1 MVKKFVVKN
10 FFHGVVFALELALND
25 CKVCFGAGGLG
36 RKILCSCLNYDS
48 DVVSFE
54 ISIALG
60 LTLDYCRRTIPL
72 EKPEYFRCTAI
83 TLVTSG
89 LAKGSVSGKQLRL
102 TPFKFSDA
110 AFVGFQINKATV
122 KGTDSVCSLG
132 LH

>member
-1 MVKKFVVKN
+1 MVKKFGVKN

-36 RKILCSCLNYDS
+36 RKILCPYLNYDS
-48 DVVSFE
+48 AVVSFE

-110 AFVGFQINKATV
+110 AFVGFQINRILQAL
-122 KGTDSVCSLG
+122 S
-132 LH
+132 